1 MDRTEVIRSLARM
14 FEEPEENDYVIE
26 EKQIDKK
33 RYLALVTKDRDDLIQ
48 THPDYEAL
56 IAIMQ
61 HYNTKN
67 LNYAVK
73 KLNDNKRKFF
83 VEYTDSE
90 REKFLDETRY
100 FCKRLIGTNA
110 MALPLLESVIVEWV
124 DNLLKTPNLKMEKH
138 KLQQPK
144 QNRPTAI

>member
-90 REKFLDETRY
+90 REKFLDETRD

-110 MALPLLESVIVEWV
+110 MTDKVLGREKESL
-124 DNLLKTPNLKMEKH
+124 DA
-138 KLQQPK
+138 
-144 QNRPTAI
+144 AIQKAAKSNCKNHIIRDDFER